1 MLSCVTALPAAPIR
15 RQPAM
20 TATTAPWVRIG
31 ERVRTHAD
39 LQQRAMCA
47 ATGFEQLG
55 VGPGDV
61 VAALLRNDFPLIE
74 ASLGAGMA
82 GAYVVPV
89 NWHNTADEAR
99 HVLED
104 SGAKVLVAHADLL
117 HGIAGAVPPGCTVIA
132 VATPPALREAYHVCD
147 ADAAVPPGLPD
158 WDRWLDGLAPKPPPH
173 ALPPGSMI
181 YTSGTTGRPKGVRR
195 QPATPEQAADGA
207 AVMRH
212 IGGLADWADRLHAVT
227 LLIPGPA
234 YHSSPNGWLF
244 GMLRMGANL
253 CLEPRFEPEAM
264 LARIATER
272 VTHIIAVP
280 TMFVRLLALP
290 DSVRARHDLSSLVHV
305 THVGAPCPPHVK
317 RAMIEWWGPV
327 ISEHYG
333 STEVGAVT
341 HCTAQQWLDHP
352 GTVGRTVPGTTVVVM
367 DEAGR
372 LLPPGESGEIVCGRP
387 GTAAFSYHGDD
398 AKRQRSARGDLVATG
413 DMGYFDTDG
422 FLYLNGRAGDMIIFG
437 GSNIYPAEIEAELM
451 RVPGVADC
459 AVFGIPDATY
469 GEQVCAFVQPHPGA
483 VLTADGLRDA
493 LRPHLAG
500 YKLPRHVEIVDS
512 LPRED
517 TGKIFKRKLREPFW
531 AGTGRSI

>member
-1 MLSCVTALPAAPIR
+1 MMATAP
-15 RQPAM
+15 
-20 TATTAPWVRIG
+20 PWVRIG
-31 ERVRTHAD
+31 DDLRTHAD
-39 LQQRAMCA
+39 LQARAMRA
-47 ATGFEQLG
+47 ASGFEQLG
-55 VGPGDV
+55 VRPGDV

-74 ASLGAGMA
+74 ASIGAGMA

-117 HGIAGAVPPGCTVIA
+117 RGIAGAVPPGCTVVA
-132 VATPPALREAYHVCD
+132 VEPPATLREAYRIGD
-147 ADAAVPPGLPD
+147 AVAAVPAGTPE
-158 WDRWLDGLAPKPPPH
+158 WEAWLDNLPPKPLPH
-173 ALPPGSMI
+173 ATPPGSMI

-195 QPATPEQAADGA
+195 QPPTAVQAADSQ

-212 IGGLADWADRLHAVT
+212 IGGLEDWAQRMHAVT

-244 GMLRMGANL
+244 AMIRMGANL
-253 CLEPRFEPEAM
+253 CLEPHFNPEAM
-264 LARIATER
+264 LARIAR
-272 VTHIIAVP
+272 HRITHVLAVP
-280 TMFVRLLALP
+280 TMFVRLLALDP
-290 DSVRARHDLSSLVHV
+290 AVRARYDLSSVVHV

-317 RAMIEWWGPV
+317 RAMIDWWGPV

-341 HCTAQQWLDHP
+341 HCTARQWLDHP
-352 GTVGRTVPGTTVVVM
+352 GTVGRVVPGTTVVVM

-372 LLPPGESGEIVCGRP
+372 LLPPGTSGEVVCGRP
-387 GTAAFSYHGDD
+387 GTAPFSYHGDD

-413 DMGYFDTDG
+413 DTGYFDADG

-437 GSNIYPAEIEAELM
+437 GSNIYPAEIESELM
-451 RVPGVADC
+451 RVSGVADC
-459 AVFGIPDATY
+459 AVFGIPDADY

-483 VLTADGLRDA
+483 VLDAESLRTA
-493 LRPHLAG
+493 LRAHLAS
-500 YKLPRHVEIVDS
+500 YKLPRHIEIVPS